1 MKTNLTYSEAFLQL
15 EELVEQ
21 LEHGN
26 IELEKLSEK
35 VKDANKLI
43 AICEAKLRKIDSE
56 IKEALE
62 TATIST
68 QPPPTNQ

>member
-1 MKTNLTYSEAFLQL
+1 MKTNLTYNEAFLQL
-15 EELVEQ
+15 EELVDQ

-26 IELEKLSEK
+26 IELEQLSEK

-56 IKEALE
+56 IKEAIE
-62 TATIST
+62 TTGT
-68 QPPPTNQ
+68 QPPPAR